1 MSIGIIL
8 AYTNYYT
15 NYYTNHST
23 YSIEIACTKQTI
35 RQSTSGKALK
45 KGLVSKAG
53 KKLAKKSANI
63 PKKRRF
69 KSGSK
74 LISITISIILIL
86 YSYSPL
92 RNQEVLKDS

>member
-1 MSIGIIL
+1 M
-8 AYTNYYT
+8 AR
-15 NYYTNHST
+15 
-23 YSIEIACTKQTI
+23 TKQTT
-35 RQSTSGKALK
+35 RRSTSGKALR
-45 KGLVSKAG
+45 KGLASKAG
-53 KKLAKKSANI
+53 KKLAKKLINI

-92 RNQEVLKDS
+92 